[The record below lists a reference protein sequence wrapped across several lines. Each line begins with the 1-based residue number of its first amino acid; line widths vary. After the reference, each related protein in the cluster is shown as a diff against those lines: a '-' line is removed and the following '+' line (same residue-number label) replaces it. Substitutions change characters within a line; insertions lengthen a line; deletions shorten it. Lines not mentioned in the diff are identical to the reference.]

1 MSNIQA
7 LSIILVSMFLV
18 GAAVLVLLEIADRR
32 KKK

>member
-1 MSNIQA
+1 MNNIQA

-32 KKK
+32 KRK

>member
-1 MSNIQA
+1 MNNIQA